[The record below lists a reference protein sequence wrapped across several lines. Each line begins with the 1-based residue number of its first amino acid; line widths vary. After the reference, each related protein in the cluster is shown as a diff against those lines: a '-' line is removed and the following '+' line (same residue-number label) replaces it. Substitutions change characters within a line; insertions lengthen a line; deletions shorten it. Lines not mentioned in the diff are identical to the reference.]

1 MAFSQMME
9 ILQEKNKG
17 KIVIC
22 NIGNFYV
29 AIGADAILLNKTN
42 KIKKITKTKDE
53 VINMEN
59 AEKELK
65 QKIEEEIRKLEKMIN
80 ANEGK
85 EEIEKE
91 RKKKIRQFTRR
102 IFKRLINYFKN
113 ENLKNI
119 RINYI

>member
-1 MAFSQMME
+1 ME
-9 ILQEKNKG
+9 I
-17 KIVIC
+17 
-22 NIGNFYV
+22 FYH
-29 AIGADAILLNKTN
+29 IRFLKN

-59 AEKELK
+59 TEKELK
-65 QKIEEEIRKLEKMIN
+65 QKIEEEISKLEKMIN
-80 ANEGK
+80 SNEGK

-113 ENLKNI
+113 ENLKYI